1 MIDAVGAPT
10 SVLVLGGASEIGE
23 AIVSELAAKGRLTRV
38 VLAARPSPRREE
50 VAGRVR
56 GLGAAGVGVGV
67 GVGVGKI
74 GVEVEDFDATT
85 TAAHEALV
93 DRVFDAGDIDVVVV
107 AAGVLSENDDAL
119 TDPAVAVA
127 TGLAN
132 YVGLMSVTL
141 HAVRRMR
148 AQGYG
153 VLVVLSSVAGERP
166 RRANFVYGSTK
177 AGLDAFAT
185 GLGDELHGSGVS
197 VLVVRPGFV
206 TGRMTAG
213 MKPAPFATTPAAVGV
228 AVAAGL
234 TRGTGT
240 IWVPGVLRYVMSI
253 LRHLPRAVFRRLP
266 Q

>member
-1 MIDAVGAPT
+1 MIDAVGAPS
-10 SVLVLGGASEIGE
+10 SVLVLGGTSEIGE
-23 AIVSELAAKGRLTRV
+23 AIVAELAAKSRLTRV
-38 VLAARPSPRREE
+38 VLAARPSTRRAE
-50 VAGRVR
+50 VAARVAELGVGRVD
-56 GLGAAGVGVGV
+56 
-67 GVGVGKI
+67 
-74 GVEVEDFDATT
+74 VEDFDATVAST
-85 TAAHEALV
+85 HGALV
-93 DRVFDAGDIDVVVV
+93 DHVFDQGDVDVVVV
-107 AAGVLSENDDAL
+107 AAGVLTDNVDAL
-119 TDPAVAVA
+119 DDPSVAVDA
-127 TGLAN
+127 GLAN

-185 GLGDELHGSGVS
+185 GLGDDLHGSGVS

-206 TGRMTAG
+206 VGRMTAG
-213 MKPAPFATTPAAVGV
+213 MKPAPLATTPAAVGV
-228 AVAAGL
+228 AVAANL
-234 TRGTGT
+234 TRGTRT
-240 IWVPGVLRYVMSI
+240 IWVPGPLRYVMSI